1 MLVPFLWVNVH
12 AITVGSCLGVEG
24 KVLAWSLVWAYLLA
38 IWGILGKSCL
48 IELVNDYRIVIRCQK
63 PFYGFSMYY
72 FIQSSQQPLG
82 NNQRKPKERLRHH
95 LHFTPGETETMWVTS
110 TRFNG

>member
-38 IWGILGKSCL
+38 VWGILGKSYL

-72 FIQSSQQPLG
+72 FIQSSQQP
-82 NNQRKPKERLRHH
+82 QRKDSGIICILHREKQRLC
-95 LHFTPGETETMWVTS
+95 G
-110 TRFNG
+110 